1 MGIILASFRGCG
13 KTYLTNSQS
22 DKVKVFDATEFDS
35 EVSDN
40 ERVDDILNHTI
51 DTDIVFVGVDDQTL
65 DALDSRN
72 VDYDVFYPSK
82 ERRGEFI
89 ENQVIK
95 RSNPKIIQELDRYF
109 DKWVDAIDEREAP
122 NCFKHKMVNKGEFIG
137 NSPIINT
144 YISSLKNDPMVENNS
159 NKIKDNIEE

>member
-13 KTYLTNSQS
+13 KTYLTNSYR
-22 DKVKVFDATEFDS
+22 DKVKVYDATEYDH
-35 EVSDN
+35 EISDDD
-40 ERVDDILNHTI
+40 RVDDILNHTV
-51 DTDIVFVGVDDQTL
+51 DTDIVFTGIDDQTL
-65 DALDSRN
+65 DALDSRG
-72 VDYDVFYPSK
+72 VDYDVFYPAK

-109 DKWVDAIDEREAP
+109 EKWVDGIDERESS
-122 NCFKHKMVNKGEFIG
+122 NCYKHKLNNNGEFIS

-144 YISSLKNDPMVENNS
+144 YINSLKDNSTVETNDNKSENNV
-159 NKIKDNIEE
+159 EE

>member
-13 KTYLTNSQS
+13 KTYLSNLHR
-22 DKVKVFDATEFDS
+22 DKVKIYDATEFDH
-35 EVSDN
+35 EISDD
-40 ERVDDILNHTI
+40 ERVDDILNHTV
-51 DTDIVFVGVDDQTL
+51 DTDIVFTGVDDQTL
-65 DALDSRN
+65 DALDSRG

-109 DKWVDAIDEREAP
+109 DKWVDGIDEREAP
-122 NCFKHKMVNKGEFIG
+122 NCYRHKLVNKGDFIG
-137 NSPIINT
+137 NSAIINT
-144 YISSLKNDPMVENNS
+144 YISSLKNNPTEETNDNKSENNV
-159 NKIKDNIEE
+159 EE